1 MNYYIF
7 SILVGIVT
15 TIIFYLERKGKKI
28 YLTKKDCIKFF
39 IFTSLISL
47 FSIYGY
53 LSLNKIHLNYK
64 ESIPILTG
72 KPSF

>member
-7 SILVGIVT
+7 SILIGIIT
-15 TIIFYLERKGKKI
+15 TIIFYFERKTKKI
-28 YLTKKDCIKFF
+28 FLTRKDCIKFF
-39 IFTSLISL
+39 IFTSLVSL

-53 LSLNKIHLNYK
+53 LHINKIHLNYK

-72 KPSF
+72 NPSF